1 MTVNTPSGQA
11 YGQYVCEYCTILLAA
26 VTECL
31 VLKQRISI
39 LGTSVSSHALI
50 H

>member
-11 YGQYVCEYCTILLAA
+11 YGQYVCEYCTLAA

-31 VLKQRISI
+31 VLKQLISI